1 MLKEW
6 QQLIEP
12 ASFTKGEHTKTV
24 FFGNS
29 RIFCKRS
36 NTGSKN
42 FYFFF
47 ITCTTFFSPSNL
59 LFSRL
64 LYSSFHACLQ
74 SCLNSS
80 KIITKRAI
88 ALNEVCT
95 VLEFSLK
102 NDTFVII
109 LFICGGSNFWLVNNT
124 HHSFI
129 VYSKWRKEKCLFA
142 CFPTFHQ
149 KQQQKS

>member
-1 MLKEW
+1 MATTDWTCFIHKRRAH
-6 QQLIEP
+6 QN
-12 ASFTKGEHTKTV
+12 G

-29 RIFCKRS
+29 RFFCKRS

-47 ITCTTFFSPSNL
+47 ITCTTYLSTSSL
-59 LFSRL
+59 LFFWV
-64 LYSSFHACLQ
+64 LYSAFHACLQ

-80 KIITKRAI
+80 KIITKPAI

-95 VLEFSLK
+95 VLAVSLK
-102 NDTFVII
+102 SDTFVII
-109 LFICGGSNFWLVNNT
+109 LIIGGGSNFWLVNNT

-149 KQQQKS
+149 KQQQNS

>member
-1 MLKEW
+1 M
-6 QQLIEP
+6 
-12 ASFTKGEHTKTV
+12 AKTDWTCFIHKRRAHQNG

-29 RIFCKRS
+29 KFFCKRS

-42 FYFFF
+42 FCFFF
-47 ITCTTFFSPSNL
+47 ITCTTSFSPSNL

-64 LYSSFHACLQ
+64 LYSFFHACLQ

-80 KIITKRAI
+80 KIITNWAI

-102 NDTFVII
+102 NDNFVII
-109 LFICGGSNFWLVNNT
+109 LIIGGGSNFWLVNNT
-124 HHSFI
+124 NHFFN
-129 VYSKWRKEKCLFA
+129 VYSKWR
-142 CFPTFHQ
+142 
-149 KQQQKS
+149 

>member
-1 MLKEW
+1 M
-6 QQLIEP
+6 
-12 ASFTKGEHTKTV
+12 AKTDWTCFIHKRRTHENG

-29 RIFCKRS
+29 KFFQEVKYRLEKFL
-36 NTGSKN
+36 
-42 FYFFF
+42 FFF

-95 VLEFSLK
+95 VWEFSLK

-109 LFICGGSNFWLVNNT
+109 LFIGGGSNFWLVNNT

-149 KQQQKS
+149 KQQQNS